1 MFIVGI
7 VVLADEQSNGKRAA
21 ITCRHG
27 WDCKFERV
35 HHAALTVASAQD
47 VDSALQTIVDS
58 ARDVVGAELAALG
71 VPEESGERL
80 AHFFVSGIP
89 EDHRERIGPSPFG
102 RGLLG
107 LLLREGRAL
116 RLDNAQDH
124 PAFSGYPAHH
134 PPIRSFLGIPIQSGG
149 QIFGDLYLA
158 NKLGG
163 GVFTE
168 EDQNLIEMLAAHAAV
183 VIQNLRFH
191 QQAQA
196 LALLESREQIARQLQ
211 DDVLQAMYGVG
222 LQLGAL
228 DLRSPEDAA
237 SQVGDIQR
245 LLDDAILRL
254 RAHLLS
260 LTARQN
266 GGRGSM

>member
-1 MFIVGI
+1 M
-7 VVLADEQSNGKRAA
+7 VVSEQYTEKTTA
-21 ITCRHG
+21 IACPHEWG
-27 WDCKFERV
+27 CKFERV

-58 ARDVVGAELAALG
+58 ARDVVGGELAALG
-71 VPEESGERL
+71 VPEPSGERL

-89 EDHRERIGPSPFG
+89 ESQREQTGPLPLG

-107 LLLREGRAL
+107 ILLREGRSL

-163 GVFTE
+163 EGFTG

-183 VIQNLRFH
+183 VVQNLRYH

-196 LALLESREQIARQLQ
+196 LALLEAREGIARQLQ

-222 LQLGAL
+222 LQLGSL
-228 DLRSPEDAA
+228 DLQDPAGAA

-245 LLDDAILRL
+245 LLDEAILRL

-260 LTARQN
+260 LTASKN
-266 GGRGSM
+266 GGKEQV

>member
-1 MFIVGI
+1 LT
-7 VVLADEQSNGKRAA
+7 VLADQNQQ
-21 ITCRHG
+21 INVTTINCLHG

-71 VPEESGERL
+71 VPEESGEQL
-80 AHFFVSGIP
+80 AHFFVSGVS
-89 EDHRERIGPSPFG
+89 ENLQELIGPSPHG

-107 LLLREGRAL
+107 LLLREGQAL
-116 RLDNAQDH
+116 RLENAQDH
-124 PAFSGYPAHH
+124 PVFSGYPDHH
-134 PPIRSFLGIPIQSGG
+134 PAIRSFLGIPIQSGG

-158 NKLGG
+158 NKIGG
-163 GVFTE
+163 GAFTE

-183 VIQNLRFH
+183 VIQNLRYH
-191 QQAQA
+191 QQNQA

-228 DLRSPEDAA
+228 DLENPEGAA

-245 LLDDAILRL
+245 MLDVAIHRL

-260 LTARQN
+260 LTTQEN
-266 GGRGSM
+266 GNRGSA

>member
-1 MFIVGI
+1 
-7 VVLADEQSNGKRAA
+7 LADQNQSLSITA
-21 ITCRHG
+21 INCLHG

-35 HHAALTVASAQD
+35 HYAALTVASAQD

-58 ARDVVGAELAALG
+58 ARDVVSAELAALG
-71 VPEESGERL
+71 VPEPSGEQL
-80 AHFFVSGIP
+80 AHFVVSGIS
-89 EDHRERIGPSPFG
+89 ENHKEQIGSAPLG

-107 LLLREGRAL
+107 LLIREGRAL
-116 RLDNAQDH
+116 RLDDVQDH
-124 PAFSGYPAHH
+124 PAFSGYPDHH

-158 NKLGG
+158 NKIGG
-163 GVFTE
+163 GTFTE

-183 VIQNLRFH
+183 VIQSLRYH
-191 QQAQA
+191 QQAQT
-196 LALLESREQIARQLQ
+196 LALLEAREQIARQLQ

-228 DLRSPEDAA
+228 DLQNPEGAA
-237 SQVGDIQR
+237 SQVGDIQH
-245 LLDDAILRL
+245 LLDGAIRRL

-260 LTARQN
+260 LTTQGN
-266 GGRGSM
+266 GNRGSV

>member
-1 MFIVGI
+1 M
-7 VVLADEQSNGKRAA
+7 LAEQNQQ
-21 ITCRHG
+21 INVTTINCLHG

-71 VPEESGERL
+71 VPEESGEQL

-89 EDHRERIGPSPFG
+89 ASHQEQIGPSPLG

-107 LLLREGRAL
+107 LLLREGQAL
-116 RLDNAQDH
+116 RLENAKEH
-124 PAFSGYPAHH
+124 PAFSGYPANH

-163 GVFTE
+163 GAFTE

-183 VIQNLRFH
+183 VIQNLRYH

-196 LALLESREQIARQLQ
+196 LALLESREAIARQLQ

-228 DLRSPEDAA
+228 DLENPEDTA
-237 SQVGDIQR
+237 SQVGEIQH

-260 LTARQN
+260 LTTQKN
-266 GGRGSM
+266 GNRGSA